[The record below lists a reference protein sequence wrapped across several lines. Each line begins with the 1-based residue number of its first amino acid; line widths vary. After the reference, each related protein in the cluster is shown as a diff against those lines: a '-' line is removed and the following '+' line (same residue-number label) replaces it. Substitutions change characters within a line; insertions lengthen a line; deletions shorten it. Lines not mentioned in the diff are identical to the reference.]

1 MTLATLQAAETA
13 DIIVL
18 SAPGVD
24 ALRGAA
30 WQLLGQLRALA
41 SDAAAEPFTL
51 ADLAYTLKSR
61 PEAGGCRVAFV
72 TRQLDDLAAGLE
84 HYLRAHA
91 QAEAS
96 VPRSVTPGRHGEL
109 VTILRGDLAADS
121 GTARLLTG
129 AAAATMARALWA
141 ARDLE
146 NLALIWVRGGQL
158 DWDALRDGPPPRR
171 LAWPDQAPLEAGAR
185 PAPEAFEGAAAG
197 VSAAG
202 IEPDLTAIWQ
212 ALFALPAV
220 GRHQDFFA
228 LGGDSQLGLR
238 MLAQLR
244 ERHGID
250 LPLRCLYEAP
260 TVARLAEAIVRLA
273 APAPSGDQ
281 DDASEYEEGVIR

>member
-18 SAPGVD
+18 SAPGVE
-24 ALRGAA
+24 ALRGIA
-30 WQLLGQLRALA
+30 WHLLGQLHARAG
-41 SDAAAEPFTL
+41 DAATEPFTL
-51 ADLAYTLKSR
+51 AELAYTLKSR

-72 TRQLDDLAAGLE
+72 ARRLDDLAAGLE

-91 QAEAS
+91 QAEAC
-96 VPRSVTPGRHGEL
+96 VPRSVTAGRHGEL

-129 AAAATMARALWA
+129 AAAATMARVLWA

-158 DWDALRDGPPPRR
+158 DWDALREGPPPRR
-171 LAWPDQAPLEAGAR
+171 LAWPDQAPPEAGAR
-185 PAPEAFEGAAAG
+185 PLPETFEGAAAG
-197 VSAAG
+197 ISAAG
-202 IEPDLTAIWQ
+202 VEPGLAAIWQ
-212 ALFALPAV
+212 ALFALPAI

-238 MLAQLR
+238 MLAEVR
-244 ERHGID
+244 EHHGID
-250 LPLRCLYEAP
+250 LPLRYLYEAP
-260 TVARLAEAIVRLA
+260 TVARLAETIVRLA
-273 APAPSGDQ
+273 APAAPDGP